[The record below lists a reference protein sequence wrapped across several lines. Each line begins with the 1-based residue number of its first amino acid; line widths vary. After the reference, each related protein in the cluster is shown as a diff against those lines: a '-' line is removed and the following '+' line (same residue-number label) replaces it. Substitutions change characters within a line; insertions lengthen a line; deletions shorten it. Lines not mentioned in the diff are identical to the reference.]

1 MKRSFLEELG
11 LEKDVID
18 KIMDENGKD
27 VEKAKGSLTDVQQ
40 ERDELKKQIS
50 DRDEQLETLKKAK
63 GNSEEL
69 QKQIEQLQADNKQIK
84 IDTAAERA
92 LAGAKAKNITA
103 AKALLK
109 LDGAE
114 LADDGTIK
122 GLAEQIDAVKK
133 DNDYLF
139 EADKPTKTK
148 PSVKGATPGEGN
160 DDKPTGITAE
170 QFRKMGYKER
180 MELFN
185 NDKETYD
192 ALIGAS
198 KE

>member
-27 VEKAKGSLTDVQQ
+27 VEKAKGSLADVQQ
-40 ERDELKKQIS
+40 ERDDLKKQIS
-50 DRDEQLETLKKAK
+50 DRDEQLESLKKAK

-84 IDTAAERA
+84 IDTAVERA

-103 AKALLK
+103 VKALLK

-139 EADKPTKTK
+139 EADKPAKTK

>member
-27 VEKAKGSLTDVQQ
+27 VEKAKGSLADVQQ
-40 ERDELKKQIS
+40 ERDDLKKQIS
-50 DRDEQLETLKKAK
+50 DRDEQLESLKKAK

-84 IDTAAERA
+84 IDTAVERA

-103 AKALLK
+103 VKALLK
-109 LDGAE
+109 LEGAE
-114 LADDGTIK
+114 LSDDGTIK

-139 EADKPTKTK
+139 EADKPAKTK

-180 MELFN
+180 MELYN

-192 ALIGAS
+192 ALTGAS

>member
-27 VEKAKGSLTDVQQ
+27 VEKAKGSLADVQQ
-40 ERDELKKQIS
+40 ERDDLKKQIS
-50 DRDEQLETLKKAK
+50 DRDEQLESLKKAK

-84 IDTAAERA
+84 IDTAVERA
-92 LAGAKAKNITA
+92 LTGAKAKNITA
-103 AKALLK
+103 VKALLK

-133 DNDYLF
+133 DADYLF
-139 EADKPTKTK
+139 EADKPAKTK

>member
-11 LEKDVID
+11 LGKDVID

-27 VEKAKGSLTDVQQ
+27 VEKAKGSLADVQQ
-40 ERDELKKQIS
+40 ERDDLKKQIF
-50 DRDEQLETLKKAK
+50 DRDEQLESLKKAK

-84 IDTAAERA
+84 IDTAVERA
-92 LAGAKAKNITA
+92 LTGAKAKNITA
-103 AKALLK
+103 VKALLK

-139 EADKPTKTK
+139 EADKPKKTK
-148 PSVKGATPGEGN
+148 LSVKGATPGEGN

-170 QFRKMGYKER
+170 QFRRMGYKER
-180 MELFN
+180 MELYN

-192 ALIGAS
+192 ALTGAS

>member
-18 KIMDENGKD
+18 KIMNENGKD
-27 VEKAKGSLTDVQQ
+27 VEKAKGSLADVQA
-40 ERDELKKQIS
+40 ERDDLKKQIS
-50 DRDEQLETLKKAK
+50 DRDEQLESLKKAK

-84 IDTAAERA
+84 IDTAVERA

-103 AKALLK
+103 VKALLK

-133 DNDYLF
+133 DADYLF
-139 EADKPTKTK
+139 EADKPAKTK

>member
-27 VEKAKGSLTDVQQ
+27 VEKAKGSLADVQA
-40 ERDELKKQIS
+40 ERDDLKKQIS
-50 DRDEQLETLKKAK
+50 DRDEQLEDLKKAS
-63 GNSEEL
+63 GDSEAL
-69 QKQIEQLQADNKQIK
+69 KKQIEQLQSDNKQIK
-84 IDTAAERA
+84 IDTAIEKA
-92 LAGAKAKNITA
+92 LAEAKAKNVKA
-103 AKALLK
+103 VKALLE
-109 LDGAE
+109 LDDPE
-114 LADDGTIK
+114 LSEDGTIK
-122 GLAEQIDAVKK
+122 GLADKITAIKK

-139 EADKPTKTK
+139 EADKPAKTK

>member
-27 VEKAKGSLTDVQQ
+27 VEKAKGSLADVQK
-40 ERDELKKQIS
+40 ERDDLKKQIS
-50 DRDEQLETLKKAK
+50 DRDEQLESLKKAK

-84 IDTAAERA
+84 IDTAVERA
-92 LAGAKAKNITA
+92 LTGAKAKNITA
-103 AKALLK
+103 VKALLK

-133 DNDYLF
+133 DADYLF
-139 EADKPTKTK
+139 EADKPKKTK

-180 MELFN
+180 MELYN